1 LARTL
6 YYIDR
11 CAIRPVTGQEATKE
25 SRRQAWRS
33 RTCVR
38 RHRKFPPGDTRNY
51 PPSLARRSSLET
63 KHIEVNPVCRSGC
76 RGQEMM
82 EPDFTIIPSCHLALI
97 ENLKRSELT
106 PTLEAS
112 LKTAVQSRASLT
124 QPLTGVLSDGVC
136 PQPEQQLVPKL
147 PHPQPRATQRELD
160 GNETQSRLREF
171 LLLSTQISVLE
182 AGRRLNMEARELYLR
197 TN

>member
-1 LARTL
+1 
-6 YYIDR
+6 
-11 CAIRPVTGQEATKE
+11 
-25 SRRQAWRS
+25 
-33 RTCVR
+33 
-38 RHRKFPPGDTRNY
+38 
-51 PPSLARRSSLET
+51 
-63 KHIEVNPVCRSGC
+63 
-76 RGQEMM
+76 M

-147 PHPQPRATQRELD
+147 PPQPQPRARARAAQRELD
-160 GNETQSRLREF
+160 GNEIQSRFREF

-182 AGRRLNMEARELYLR
+182 AGRRWNMEARELYLR

>member
-1 LARTL
+1 
-6 YYIDR
+6 
-11 CAIRPVTGQEATKE
+11 
-25 SRRQAWRS
+25 
-33 RTCVR
+33 
-38 RHRKFPPGDTRNY
+38 
-51 PPSLARRSSLET
+51 
-63 KHIEVNPVCRSGC
+63 
-76 RGQEMM
+76 MM

-147 PHPQPRATQRELD
+147 PPQPQPRARARAAQRELD
-160 GNETQSRLREF
+160 GNEIQSRFREF

-182 AGRRLNMEARELYLR
+182 AGRRWNMEARELYLR

>member
-1 LARTL
+1 M
-6 YYIDR
+6 
-11 CAIRPVTGQEATKE
+11 
-25 SRRQAWRS
+25 
-33 RTCVR
+33 
-38 RHRKFPPGDTRNY
+38 
-51 PPSLARRSSLET
+51 ET
-63 KHIEVNPVCRSGC
+63 KHIEENPVCRSGC
-76 RGQEMM
+76 REQEMT

-124 QPLTGVLSDGVC
+124 QPLTRVLSDGVC

-147 PHPQPRATQRELD
+147 PHLQPRARARAAQRELD
-160 GNETQSRLREF
+160 GNEIQSRFREF

-182 AGRRLNMEARELYLR
+182 AGRRLNMEARELYLL

>member
-1 LARTL
+1 M
-6 YYIDR
+6 
-11 CAIRPVTGQEATKE
+11 
-25 SRRQAWRS
+25 
-33 RTCVR
+33 
-38 RHRKFPPGDTRNY
+38 
-51 PPSLARRSSLET
+51 ET
-63 KHIEVNPVCRSGC
+63 KHIEENPVCRSGC
-76 RGQEMM
+76 RGQEMT

-147 PHPQPRATQRELD
+147 PPQPRARARAAQRELD
-160 GNETQSRLREF
+160 GNEIQSRFREF
-171 LLLSTQISVLE
+171 LFLSTQISVLE

>member
-1 LARTL
+1 M
-6 YYIDR
+6 
-11 CAIRPVTGQEATKE
+11 
-25 SRRQAWRS
+25 
-33 RTCVR
+33 
-38 RHRKFPPGDTRNY
+38 
-51 PPSLARRSSLET
+51 ET

-97 ENLKRSELT
+97 VNLKRSELT

-147 PHPQPRATQRELD
+147 PPPTPSPRPSPSPSPRRSARVGRE
-160 GNETQSRLREF
+160 
-171 LLLSTQISVLE
+171 
-182 AGRRLNMEARELYLR
+182 
-197 TN
+197 

>member
-1 LARTL
+1 
-6 YYIDR
+6 
-11 CAIRPVTGQEATKE
+11 
-25 SRRQAWRS
+25 
-33 RTCVR
+33 
-38 RHRKFPPGDTRNY
+38 
-51 PPSLARRSSLET
+51 
-63 KHIEVNPVCRSGC
+63 
-76 RGQEMM
+76 M

-97 ENLKRSELT
+97 VNLKRSELT

-112 LKTAVQSRASLT
+112 LKTAVRSRASLT

-147 PHPQPRATQRELD
+147 PPPQPRARARARAAQRELD
-160 GNETQSRLREF
+160 GNEIQSRFREF